1 MFQIEVW
8 KSQESFTY
16 FKIFKFLGKTGLKR
30 QSRELAGGFGVRQAT
45 TAAREAEQYY
55 QKWSRSIGVNDSIKT
70 LAKYYNVKYNDS
82 PRFELLK
89 RYADSV
95 DSGRMSPMARFD
107 LYEEYYKRIQEEI
120 VGKTVNGITVSGQTA
135 HFLERVFGTG
145 RDPKTRLPRNGVS
158 IGEIIDCLDHPVSI
172 GKVKAD
178 DQGRR
183 SFVVFGETATVSIN
197 ADTGLLVQTNPWG

>member
-1 MFQIEVW
+1 M
-8 KSQESFTY
+8 
-16 FKIFKFLGKTGLKR
+16 KR
-30 QSRELAGGFGVRQAT
+30 QSRELAGEFGVRQAT

-55 QKWSRSIGVNDSIKT
+55 QNWSRSIGVNDSIKT

-82 PRFELLK
+82 PRFELLR

-158 IGEIIDCLDHPVSI
+158 IGEIIDCLDHPVSF

-183 SFVVFGETATVSIN
+183 SFVVFGETAAVSIN
-197 ADTGLLVQTNPWG
+197 ADTGLLVQTNPRRDNRA